1 MIEPPAVH
9 GQWLAN
15 PTDTNLRRKPR
26 KSGVIRVVKKLG
38 LPLSRA
44 FPCLAPWYG
53 SQGLLGGF
61 QGTFPGFAEDVAT
74 FRPVVDDLEPSKS
87 RKGKRSPT
95 VGDGGTLWSTRNVGL
110 LLN

>member
-1 MIEPPAVH
+1 MVGKPHRHKLEEETKEIRSNPSRQKARFALIESFSLFGPMVWVPRIA
-9 GQWLAN
+9 
-15 PTDTNLRRKPR
+15 RRIPR
-26 KSGVIRVVKKLG
+26 N
-38 LPLSRA
+38 
-44 FPCLAPWYG
+44 
-53 SQGLLGGF
+53 
-61 QGTFPGFAEDVAT
+61 FPGFAEDVAT